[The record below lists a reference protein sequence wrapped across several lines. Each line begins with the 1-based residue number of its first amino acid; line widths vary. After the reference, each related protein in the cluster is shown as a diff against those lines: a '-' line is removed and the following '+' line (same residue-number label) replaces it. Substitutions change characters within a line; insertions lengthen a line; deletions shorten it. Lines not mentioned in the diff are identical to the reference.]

1 MDTKGGER
9 MIAIAVDDE
18 RPMLNALV
26 NAVHSSKDISEVNE
40 FSSCTEALEWIN
52 EHPVDLAFLDI
63 SMRGMG
69 GLTLAERILE
79 KQPECKIVF
88 CTGYSEYAVEA
99 FRIHVSG
106 YLMKPISAE
115 DVQREID
122 HIKKE
127 KAAEKKLTIRCF
139 GEFEVFA
146 NGEILNF
153 KRPKTKELLAY
164 LVDRNGAGVTSNQIC
179 TILWENQEDDKKN
192 RNYLYQLINDLKTT
206 LESVDASDVL
216 LKNNGTYAVD
226 IKKIDCDYARYLMVG
241 RPEFHGEYMRQ
252 YSWAESTFARLL
264 EVERK
269 RV

>member
-1 MDTKGGER
+1 

-18 RPMLNALV
+18 KPMLTALV
-26 NAVHSSKDISEVNE
+26 NAVQSSQDIGKVYE
-40 FSSCTEALEWIN
+40 FSSCSEALEWAN
-52 EHPVDLAFLDI
+52 ENPMDIAFLDI

-69 GLTLAERILE
+69 GLALAERILE
-79 KQPECKIVF
+79 KQPECKIIF

-122 HIKKE
+122 HIKNE
-127 KAAEKKLTIRCF
+127 KATEKKLTIRCF
-139 GEFEVFA
+139 GEFEVYA
-146 NGEILNF
+146 KGEILNF

-179 TILWENQEDDKKN
+179 TILWENQVDDKKN
-192 RNYLYQLINDLKTT
+192 RNCLYQLINDLKTT
-206 LESVDASDVL
+206 LEGVGASEVL
-216 LKNNGTYAVD
+216 KKKNGTYSID
-226 IKKIDCDYARYLMVG
+226 TKKIDCDYVRYLAVG
-241 RPEFHGEYMRQ
+241 RPEFNGEYMRQ
-252 YSWAESTFARLL
+252 YSWAEGTFARLL
-264 EVERK
+264 NGEKK

>member
-1 MDTKGGER
+1 

-18 RPMLNALV
+18 KPMLNALV
-26 NAVHSSKDISEVNE
+26 NAVSSSQDIGEVHE
-40 FSSCTEALEWIN
+40 FSSCTDALEWVN
-52 EHPVDLAFLDI
+52 ENSIDLAFLDI

-69 GLTLAERILE
+69 GLALAERILE

-106 YLMKPISAE
+106 YLMKPITAE

-122 HIKKE
+122 HIKNE
-127 KAAEKKLTIRCF
+127 KAAEKKLTVRCF
-139 GEFEVFA
+139 GEFEVYA
-146 NGEILNF
+146 KGEILNF

-179 TILWENQEDDKKN
+179 SILWENQIDDKKN

-206 LESVDASDVL
+206 LEGVDAVEILQKKS
-216 LKNNGTYAVD
+216 GAYSID
-226 IKKIDCDYARYLMVG
+226 IKKIDCDYARYLAVG
-241 RPEFHGEYMRQ
+241 RPAFHGEYMRQ
-252 YSWAESTFARLL
+252 YSWAEPTLARLL
-264 EVERK
+264 EVEKK

>member
-1 MDTKGGER
+1 

-18 RPMLNALV
+18 KPMLNALV
-26 NAVHSSKDISEVNE
+26 SAVGSSQDIGKVHA
-40 FSSCTEALEWIN
+40 FSSCTEALEWVN
-52 EHPVDLAFLDI
+52 ENPLDMAFLDI

-69 GLTLAERILE
+69 GLALAERILE
-79 KQPECKIVF
+79 IQPECKIVF

-127 KAAEKKLTIRCF
+127 KASEKKLTVRCF
-139 GEFEVFA
+139 GEFEVYV

-179 TILWENQEDDKKN
+179 TILWESRLDDKKN
-192 RNYLYQLINDLKTT
+192 KNYLYQLINDLKTT
-206 LESVDASDVL
+206 LESVDALDVL
-216 LKNNGTYAVD
+216 QKTNSTYSIDV
-226 IKKIDCDYARYLMVG
+226 KKIDCDYIRYLEVG
-241 RPEFHGEYMRQ
+241 RPEFRGEYMRQ
-252 YSWAESTFARLL
+252 YSWAEGTFARLL
-264 EVERK
+264 NVERK
-269 RV
+269 RG